1 MGLKDVVKKG
11 AFVDILRGMSVTGT
25 YFVVEKV
32 TVEYP
37 KEKLETYPRFRGAQ
51 ALLTDPETGDTKCVA
66 CMLCATVCPSQCIS
80 IVGEQTPEGRSHTAG
95 FDLDLARCIFCG
107 LCEEVCPEA
116 AIVMTRRY
124 ELATFDKNDFFLDKT
139 ALIANQAY
147 AHKELFSRPAGE
159 GAGGAEAQRGAA
171 PGVTPVPAPVPADG
185 ER

>member
-1 MGLKDVVKKG
+1 MGLTDAIKKG
-11 AFVDILRGMSVTGT
+11 VFVDILRGMSVTGS
-25 YFVVEKV
+25 YFVAEKV

-37 KEKLETYPRFRGAQ
+37 KEKLETYPRFRGAH

-66 CMLCATVCPSQCIS
+66 CMLCATICPSRCIS
-80 IVGEQTPEGRSHTAG
+80 IVGEQTPEGRSRPAR

-124 ELATFDKNDFFLDKT
+124 ELATFDKNDFFLEKE
-139 ALIANQAY
+139 ALLANQEY
-147 AHKELFSRPAGE
+147 AHKELYSRPSPRG
-159 GAGGAEAQRGAA
+159 GGAEAGAEPDA
-171 PGVTPVPAPVPADG
+171 PPRVSPADE

>member
-1 MGLKDVVKKG
+1 MGLTDAIKKG
-11 AFVDILRGMSVTGT
+11 VFVDILRGMSVTGS
-25 YFVVEKV
+25 YFVAEKV

-37 KEKLETYPRFRGAQ
+37 KEKLETYPRFRGVH

-66 CMLCATVCPSQCIS
+66 CMLCATICPSRCIS
-80 IVGEQTPEGRSHTAG
+80 IVGEQTPEGRSRPAR

-124 ELATFDKNDFFLDKT
+124 ELATFDKNDFFLEKE
-139 ALIANQAY
+139 ALLANQEY
-147 AHKELFSRPAGE
+147 AHKELYSRPSPRG
-159 GAGGAEAQRGAA
+159 GGAEAGAEPDA
-171 PGVTPVPAPVPADG
+171 PPRVSPADE